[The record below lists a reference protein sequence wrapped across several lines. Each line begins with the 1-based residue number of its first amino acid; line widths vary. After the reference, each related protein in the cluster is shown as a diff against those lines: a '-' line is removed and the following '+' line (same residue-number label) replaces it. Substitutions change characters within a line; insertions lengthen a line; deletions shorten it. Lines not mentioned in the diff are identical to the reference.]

1 MKTIKLVWNGCDNYI
16 ESDKSVFMQRE
27 EFKPF
32 EAVEININTLPV
44 DEYGEINMDGV
55 LGCENGKYYRAA

>member
-1 MKTIKLVWNGCDNYI
+1 MKTTKIVWNGCDSYI
-16 ESDKSVFMQRE
+16 ESDKSVFTQRE

-32 EAVEININTLPV
+32 EAVEIDINTFPV
-44 DEYGEINMDGV
+44 DEYGEIDGV